1 MRVLAQRVR
10 EASVGV
16 DGGVVSRIGAGLLL
30 LVGIAADD
38 TPDDGEWLARKIAD
52 MRIFDDEAGVMN
64 RSVLDT
70 RGALLAV
77 SQFTLYASTRKGNRP
92 SYAAAARPEVTEP
105 AFSAFVDSFAAALG
119 KDVRPACLARTRRCA
134 SSTTTR

>member
-10 EASVGV
+10 EASVVV

-30 LVGIAADD
+30 LVGVAADD
-38 TPDDGEWLARKIAD
+38 TPDDDEWLARQIAD

-70 RGALLAV
+70 RGALLPDEEAGHRL
-77 SQFTLYASTRKGNRP
+77 SAS
-92 SYAAAARPEVTEP
+92 
-105 AFSAFVDSFAAALG
+105 L
-119 KDVRPACLARTRRCA
+119 CWLRR
-134 SSTTTR
+134 